1 MLPTLNIIIAWCP
14 TSLHHPRQSYRS
26 HTHRTSHAR
35 TPRPARTDTH
45 THTPVSTGSTCRC
58 QPNFLSRAGKTMGS
72 GGQTAKWQTKCQ
84 RVLSLAVAGSNGGG
98 ASKWLVQWGD
108 AHTGTQGNLG
118 RDRRVHSKR
127 ERRGNGRHSPQTNP
141 SRTARLILISNLGP
155 PPENRSTVEI
165 PTSTL
170 QNTKSESDRNRI
182 GFGSESDRNRI
193 GIGSESAR
201 KRNRIGIGS
210 ESDRNRIEIG
220 SELYP
225 LFFGGSE
232 SDRNR
237 IEIGSRFLGWSE

>member
-1 MLPTLNIIIAWCP
+1 MQMSAKLPERGGQNDGE
-14 TSLHHPRQSYRS
+14 R
-26 HTHRTSHAR
+26 
-35 TPRPARTDTH
+35 RTDCKVANQM
-45 THTPVSTGSTCRC
+45 PKSVE
-58 QPNFLSRAGKTMGS
+58 
-72 GGQTAKWQTKCQ
+72 
-84 RVLSLAVAGSNGGG
+84 LAVAGSNGGV

-182 GFGSESDRNRI
+182 GFGSESESDRNRI

-220 SELYP
+220 SESDP
-225 LFFGGSE
+225 LFLAGRNRIGIGSKSDPGFWAGRNRIGIGSE

-237 IEIGSRFLGWSE
+237 IGIGSDSARNPVPVCLDRIGIKIGPSLLEMEIE

>member
-1 MLPTLNIIIAWCP
+1 
-14 TSLHHPRQSYRS
+14 
-26 HTHRTSHAR
+26 
-35 TPRPARTDTH
+35 
-45 THTPVSTGSTCRC
+45 
-58 QPNFLSRAGKTMGS
+58 MGS

-84 RVLSLAVAGSNGGG
+84 RVLSLAVAESNGGG

-118 RDRRVHSKR
+118 RDQRVHSKR

-141 SRTARLILISNLGP
+141 SRTARLILISNLGF

-220 SELYP
+220 SKSDP
-225 LFFGGSE
+225 LFLAGRNRIGIGSKSDPGFWAGQNQNRIGIGSE

-237 IEIGSRFLGWSE
+237 IGIGSDSARNPVPVCLDRIGIKIGPSLLEMEIE